1 MCVDDQHPRP
11 QAPGPSQT
19 LTGRS
24 VFNPA
29 VCESVGSGSATVAD
43 GRSQALSC
51 AYVCIGRSNGKQGPI
66 AQSFYGSHPGA
77 PFTDVRV
84 DHFGSLVDNPFTG
97 GCQSTLCRAYDE
109 LVRMVLAT
117 LTTIR
122 SCIEEY
128 DALMPQSA
136 CAILQSPTAFEL
148 DLLRAVAD
156 KYCVSLHGQVSPP
169 LAIKPWLAY
178 HAKLLLEGA
187 SIRLLDA
194 RVPSCHDIPP
204 WTCHAQ
210 SLQGALLWVAVT
222 YQSEF
227 ASLCPPSVEHIPLHS
242 QVGVMAL
249 HPSFLFTCDPRA
261 RCTDAVGL
269 SCFHLPFHSHS
280 KACCMPASAL
290 CRTPSQ
296 RCLILEDSLSTA
308 YRAKLLQSQPWR

>member
-1 MCVDDQHPRP
+1 
-11 QAPGPSQT
+11 
-19 LTGRS
+19 
-24 VFNPA
+24 
-29 VCESVGSGSATVAD
+29 
-43 GRSQALSC
+43 
-51 AYVCIGRSNGKQGPI
+51 
-66 AQSFYGSHPGA
+66 
-77 PFTDVRV
+77 
-84 DHFGSLVDNPFTG
+84 
-97 GCQSTLCRAYDE
+97 
-109 LVRMVLAT
+109 MVLAT

-156 KYCVSLHGQVSPP
+156 KYRVSLHGQVSPP

-227 ASLCPPSVEHIPLHS
+227 ASLCPLSVKHTPLHS
-242 QVGVMAL
+242 QVGVAAL
-249 HPSFLFTCDPRA
+249 HTPFFSSCDSSCSSHRRRGSPLAFTC
-261 RCTDAVGL
+261 
-269 SCFHLPFHSHS
+269 HSIHVLRLA
-280 KACCMPASAL
+280 AC
-290 CRTPSQ
+290 Q
-296 RCLILEDSLSTA
+296 R
-308 YRAKLLQSQPWR
+308 